1 MLKTLNAKIIFTMV
15 VFFTIETVG
24 LVIYLSHDYK
34 SKLQNNTQKYL
45 SVVSEAVFQKIRE
58 GMNQG
63 SREVIERFI
72 HESKAIKGIS
82 ALSVHKSSS
91 IIELFGLDESQTN
104 DPLHLEVFRS
114 KQINTFDYMN
124 KDVHQLRMIRPLIA
138 NDECLVCHVNVQK
151 GDVLGVMD
159 MSVSLTETD
168 ESIATS
174 QWQISVAMILA
185 SLFMVV
191 VFVLFFKKELF
202 VAIEKL
208 TDVAKDLASGQGDLT
223 KRLNIRGEDELA
235 NATAHIDDFITK
247 IQETITA
254 AKRASTQSVEAG
266 NTLNTLADGIK
277 SGIEEQ
283 NRMTKSSNTKIAEI
297 QSKLN
302 ESEEAAITTTEDL
315 EATAIVLHEMIDTLS
330 TVIHSINGASE
341 KQVELS
347 SRLDQLNQEGEQVK
361 SILAV
366 INDIADQTNL
376 LALNAAIEAARAGEH
391 GRGFA
396 VVADEVRKLAERTQ
410 SSLREID
417 TTINVLLQAIGDT
430 TAMMLDNSKE
440 MTHIADEAN
449 VVQAKTSDTRKRMDS
464 TVQISG
470 HSSQLATVI
479 AHKTKSLVED
489 MQNVTSL
496 AEKNTLAIGE
506 VSSIA
511 HNLTSSAEDLEN
523 RLGEFKS

>member
-1 MLKTLNAKIIFTMV
+1 MV
-15 VFFTIETVG
+15 LFFTIETTA
-24 LVIYLSHDYK
+24 LILYMSHDYEA
-34 SKLQNNTQKYL
+34 KLQNNTQKYL
-45 SVVSEAVFQKIRE
+45 NVVSEAVFQKIRE

-72 HESKAIKGIS
+72 HESKGIKGIS
-82 ALSVHKSSS
+82 DLSVNKSHS
-91 IIELFGLDESQTN
+91 IIELFGLQETQSK
-104 DPLHLEVFRS
+104 DPLHTEVF
-114 KQINTFDYMN
+114 KTKEIKTFDFMR
-124 KDVHQLRMIRPLIA
+124 KGEHQLRMIRPLIA
-138 NDECLVCHVNVQK
+138 NDECLGCHVNVQK

-174 QWQISVAMILA
+174 QWQIAIAMILA
-185 SLFMVV
+185 SIFMVV

-202 VAIEKL
+202 TTIEKL
-208 TDVAKDLASGQGDLT
+208 TDVARDLASGDGDLT

-235 NATAHIDDFITK
+235 SATVHIDDFITK

-254 AKRASTQSVEAG
+254 AKSASHQSVEAG
-266 NTLNTLADGIK
+266 NTLNALAGGIK
-277 SGIEEQ
+277 KGIEEQ
-283 NRMTKSSNTKIAEI
+283 NRMTKSSNEKIAEI
-297 QSKLN
+297 QGKLN

-315 EATAIVLHEMIDTLS
+315 EATAIVLHGMIDTLS
-330 TVIHSINGASE
+330 GVITSINGASE

-347 SRLDQLNQEGEQVK
+347 TRLDQLNQEGEQVK

-417 TTINVLLQAIGDT
+417 STINVLLQAIGDT
-430 TAMMLDNSKE
+430 TSMMLENSKE

-449 VVQAKTSDTRKRMDS
+449 AVQAKTTDTRNRMDS
-464 TVQISG
+464 TVQVSG

-479 AHKTKSLVED
+479 AHKTKSLVSD
-489 MQNVTSL
+489 MQNVTKL
-496 AEKNTLAIGE
+496 AEENTKAVGE

-511 HNLTSSAEDLEN
+511 HNLTASAENLES

>member
-1 MLKTLNAKIIFTMV
+1 MLKTLNAKIIFTMII
-15 VFFTIETVG
+15 FFTIETTA

-34 SKLQNNTQKYL
+34 AKLQDNTQKYL
-45 SVVSEAVFQKIRE
+45 NVVSEAVFQKIRE

-72 HESKAIKGIS
+72 HEAKEIEGIS
-82 ALSVHKSSS
+82 SLSVHKSSS
-91 IIELFGLDESQTN
+91 IIELFGLDETQTK
-104 DPLHLEVFRS
+104 DPLHLEVFKS
-114 KQINTFDYMN
+114 KQINTFDTMH
-124 KDVHQLRMIRPLIA
+124 KGDHQLRMIRPLVA
-138 NDECLVCHVNVQK
+138 NDECLVCHVNVKK
-151 GDVLGVMD
+151 GDVLGIMD

-174 QWQISVAMILA
+174 QWQISIAMILA
-185 SLFMVV
+185 SVFMVF
-191 VFVLFFKKELF
+191 VFALFFKKELF
-202 VAIEKL
+202 LTIEKL
-208 TDVAKDLASGQGDLT
+208 TEVAKDLASGKGDLT
-223 KRLNIRGEDELA
+223 KRLDIKGEDELSH
-235 NATAHIDDFITK
+235 ATGYIDVFITK
-247 IQETITA
+247 IQETVSA
-254 AKRASTQSVEAG
+254 AKTASRQSVDAG
-266 NTLNTLADGIK
+266 TTLNSLADGIK
-277 SGIEEQ
+277 NGIEEQ

-417 TTINVLLQAIGDT
+417 STINVLLQAIGDT

-449 VVQAKTSDTRKRMDS
+449 IVQAKTSDTRTRMDS

-479 AHKTKSLVED
+479 AHKTKSLVSD
-489 MQNVTSL
+489 MQNVTTL
-496 AEKNTLAIGE
+496 AEKNTKAIGE